1 MKTLIAVVAV
11 LVAVG
16 SPSAAAAQ
24 DLVIVNARIL
34 DGKGGVIERGSV
46 VVRGGTIVSAE
57 SGTATVS
64 GVQRIDAQGRTVMPG
79 FIDAHR
85 HIAEGDPAEWLAKRA
100 PAQMQEF
107 LDAGFTTVLCA
118 ICPDQAVELRQRIES
133 GTVKG
138 PRLRRARWEINAL
151 SPAPSRR

>member
-1 MKTLIAVVAV
+1 MKTLIAGIAV

-16 SPSAAAAQ
+16 SPRAVAAQ
-24 DLVIVNARIL
+24 DLLIVNARIL

-46 VVRGGTIVSAE
+46 VVRGGKIVSAE

-85 HIAEGDPAEWLAKRA
+85 HIAEGNPAEWLVKRA
-100 PAQMQEF
+100 P
-107 LDAGFTTVLCA
+107 
-118 ICPDQAVELRQRIES
+118 
-133 GTVKG
+133 
-138 PRLRRARWEINAL
+138 
-151 SPAPSRR
+151 